1 MAKARALDKRRK
13 SIRNIRKITRT
24 MELIATARFKKAM
37 DRAHAASAYTER
49 ITQLVADL
57 VASGLEVS
65 IRCWRPRETTERAVL
80 LVLTANRGLCGGY
93 NSGVQRAALIRYAG
107 AEASRCR
114 QVELEMSGK
123 RGIAGLKFRG
133 RSGRQDLHAFRGQAQ
148 LRRSRRP
155 GQPLSGRIRRRPDRS
170 ARRGLHE
177 VRKRQPAGRGGRNA
191 AAAGLAGDREAEGG
205 KARHEPAPPAGTVQ
219 YEFLPSAESIL
230 DEVVP
235 TSFKVKLF
243 KCFLDAAVSEQVARM
258 VAMKA
263 ATENA
268 SDLIKQLSMA
278 YNRARQSQIT
288 GEIMEIIGGVEAL
301 RVSAGREPASG
312 RNGASQR

>member
-37 DRAHAASAYTER
+37 DRAHAATAYTKR
-49 ITQLVADL
+49 ITQLVSDL
-57 VASGLEVS
+57 ANSGLEVKHPLLE
-65 IRCWRPRETTERAVL
+65 PRETTSRAVL
-80 LVLTANRGLCGGY
+80 LVLSANRGLCGGY
-93 NSGVQRAALIRYAG
+93 NSNVQRAGFHRYAELK
-107 AEASRCR
+107 A
-114 QVELEMSGK
+114 QVPELRLEISGK
-123 RGIAGLKFRG
+123 RGIAAAKFRHIPMAE
-133 RSGRQDLHAFRGQAQ
+133 SFTHFEDKPSFEQV
-148 LRRSRRP
+148 
-155 GQPLSGRIRRRPDRS
+155 
-170 ARRGLHE
+170 E
-177 VRKRQPAGRGGRNA
+177 VLANRYLETY
-191 AAAGLAGDREAEGG
+191 AAGELDRLDVAYIRFENVSRQYVTVETLLPLGTLAGAQPQSE
-205 KARHEPAPPAGTVQ
+205 KVQSQ

-230 DEVVP
+230 EVVVP

-263 ATENA
+263 ATKSA
-268 SDLIKQLSMA
+268 GDRIRQLSMA

-301 RVSAGREPASG
+301 K
-312 RNGASQR
+312 

>member
-37 DRAHAASAYTER
+37 DRAHAATAYTKR
-49 ITQLVADL
+49 ITRLVADL
-57 VASGLEVS
+57 ANSGLEVKH
-65 IRCWRPRETTERAVL
+65 PLLEGRETTQRAVL

-93 NSGVQRAALIRYAG
+93 NSNVQRAGFIRF
-107 AEASRCR
+107 AELQA
-114 QVELEMSGK
+114 QVSGLSMEISGK
-123 RGIAGLKFRG
+123 RGLAAAKFRALPV
-133 RSGRQDLHAFRGQAQ
+133 SESFTHFEDKPSFQQV
-148 LRRSRRP
+148 
-155 GQPLSGRIRRRPDRS
+155 
-170 ARRGLHE
+170 E
-177 VRKRQPAGRGGRNA
+177 VLANRYLDAY
-191 AAAGLAGDREAEGG
+191 AAGTLDRLDVAYMRFENVSRQFVTVETLLPLAALEGAEAEQGG
-205 KARHEPAPPAGTVQ
+205 TQSQ

-230 DEVVP
+230 EEVVP

-263 ATENA
+263 ATKSA
-268 SDLIKQLSMA
+268 GDRIRQLSMA

-301 RVSAGREPASG
+301 KK
-312 RNGASQR
+312 